1 VLFIAF
7 SQENQ
12 QLTTIN
18 KKVKLI
24 FSLDESGVLH
34 YFGSINLVSNFVVVK
49 SATKLV
55 DETWKPV

>member
-1 VLFIAF
+1 MKRLFLTIAIFCLCFFTAF

-24 FSLDESGVLH
+24 FSLDESGVPIMPAVL
-34 YFGSINLVSNFVVVK
+34 I
-49 SATKLV
+49 
-55 DETWKPV
+55 